1 MTTRVGVSGLFN
13 GVVVETPGAGRGGG
27 LEPGPDNSSVA
38 VCLRCSHQSQLRV
51 RAGSGIT
58 VECEW
63 GVPGAV

>member
-1 MTTRVGVSGLFN
+1 MSACPAES
-13 GVVVETPGAGRGGG
+13 VELWLKLRGGG
-27 LEPGPDNSSVA
+27 LESGPDNSSVA
-38 VCLRCSHQSQLRV
+38 VCLRDSHQPQLRV